1 MKNLLGDLLAKKPT
15 FERNLHCKGEKN
27 QKQERF
33 RDREQLTDGVQRR
46 PHEPRRMGA
55 GLTLEAAAVL
65 QADPPDGQAP
75 VLEKKKC
82 HAAIAITSKT
92 LN

>member
-1 MKNLLGDLLAKKPT
+1 MIYLPKSRRLRGT
-15 FERNLHCKGEKN
+15 RGEKN

-75 VLEKKKC
+75 VLDKKIC
-82 HAAIAITSKT
+82 HAAIE
-92 LN
+92 LQ